1 MIDKPAQVMIGIMN
15 WNQKTDTLWCLESLR
30 SVKEP
35 GIKIVLVDNASTD
48 GSVEVIGS
56 RFPEVKILINQT
68 NRGCAGG
75 RNDLLSFFLNTD
87 LQYLMFLDNDARV
100 MPDTFKILVEEINR
114 SEDIGV
120 LGVKAYYED
129 RPDVFWTKGGDRFDP
144 LNGGFH
150 NMGQKEEDR
159 GQYSKMEQVDS
170 VPGGFTFMK
179 REVAEKV
186 SEIDERYFIYF
197 EDSDWCFR
205 VKKAGFR
212 IMTSARA
219 KVYHRVSGSLGM
231 ESPRFYYYRI
241 RNRFLFMK
249 DNAPAYYAIFSL
261 KFYFLAL
268 PSLILTLLL
277 SRKPRQILGVLWGI
291 VDYWRGKWNV
301 CRHQSLF
308 R

>member
-1 MIDKPAQVMIGIMN
+1 MTDNYVMVGMMN
-15 WNQKTDTLWCLESLR
+15 WNQKKDTLWSLDSLR
-30 SVKEP
+30 AVKEP
-35 GIKIVLVDNASTD
+35 KIKIVLVDNASTD
-48 GSVEVIGS
+48 DSIAVIS
-56 RFPEVKILINQT
+56 RDFPEVTILANKT

-75 RNDLLSFFLNTD
+75 RNDLLRFFLKSD
-87 LQYLMFLDNDARV
+87 CQYLMFFDNDARV
-100 MPDTFKILVEEINR
+100 MPDTIQVLVEEINR
-114 SEDIGV
+114 AEEIGV

-129 RPDVFWTKGGDRFDP
+129 RPNVFWTKGGDRFDP
-144 LNGGFH
+144 MNGGFH

-159 GQYSKMEQVDS
+159 GQYAKMEEVDS

-179 REVAEKV
+179 RRVAEAV
-186 SEIDERYFIYF
+186 PEIDERYFIYF

-205 VKKAGFR
+205 VRKAGFK

-249 DNAPAYYAIFSL
+249 DNAPDYFLKFAF
-261 KFYFLAL
+261 KFYFLSL
-268 PSLILTLLL
+268 PSLVLTLFL
-277 SRKPRQILGVLWGI
+277 SRKPRQILGVFLGI
-291 VDYWRGKWNV
+291 LDYIRGRWNV
-301 CRHQSLF
+301 CTHQALL